1 VTISE
6 EAGRQRRIF
15 DSLQQPHT
23 LRLFLTKWFKDGHYL
38 MYVADN
44 LDWRALVNRMHT
56 YEHSGGSTDMHILN
70 RQLNIMFRPKWLSR
84 PAFEQLSDIWPPR
97 HELSYEECTEV
108 LRSETDPWED
118 EAGAELTFIKA
129 QLRGLADIFLTEAK
143 EAEVL
148 AFQQL
153 QAKRPL
159 QPEQAETTRTDL
171 RSRQERTR
179 IYRIDAAGK
188 EIMESGAIIHEVDS
202 ATARIPTRL
211 QRNLEKLDT
220 WVKSQVNAPALAQDQ
235 LTCDWP
241 TCAVVAGDVM
251 QVIYALETAFVIR
264 KEGEGNAYLIPDGVL
279 FESPGSLTSALSRT
293 RRKRSR

>member
-1 VTISE
+1 MV
-6 EAGRQRRIF
+6 
-15 DSLQQPHT
+15 
-23 LRLFLTKWFKDGHYL
+23 WF
-38 MYVADN
+38 
-44 LDWRALVNRMHT
+44 T
-56 YEHSGGSTDMHILN
+56 
-70 RQLNIMFRPKWLSR
+70 
-84 PAFEQLSDIWPPR
+84 
-97 HELSYEECTEV
+97 
-108 LRSETDPWED
+108 
-118 EAGAELTFIKA
+118 
-129 QLRGLADIFLTEAK
+129 
-143 EAEVL
+143 
-148 AFQQL
+148 
-153 QAKRPL
+153 KRPL

-202 ATARIPTRL
+202 ATARIPPRL
-211 QRNLEKLDT
+211 QRNLGKLDT
-220 WVKSQVNAPALAQDQ
+220 WVKSQVNAPALAQEQ

>member
-23 LRLFLTKWFKDGHYL
+23 LHLFLTKWFKDGHYL

-179 IYRIDAAGK
+179 IYRIDATGK
-188 EIMESGAIIHEVDS
+188 EIMSVLNAELVLNLVINLVSIASWQAWDS
-202 ATARIPTRL
+202 CPDRMFQNSMFCSSPCHAMVRVLAVILPLFLFSFLTRTSEGIS
-211 QRNLEKLDT
+211 Q
-220 WVKSQVNAPALAQDQ
+220 WVLV
-235 LTCDWP
+235 
-241 TCAVVAGDVM
+241 
-251 QVIYALETAFVIR
+251 
-264 KEGEGNAYLIPDGVL
+264 
-279 FESPGSLTSALSRT
+279 
-293 RRKRSR
+293 